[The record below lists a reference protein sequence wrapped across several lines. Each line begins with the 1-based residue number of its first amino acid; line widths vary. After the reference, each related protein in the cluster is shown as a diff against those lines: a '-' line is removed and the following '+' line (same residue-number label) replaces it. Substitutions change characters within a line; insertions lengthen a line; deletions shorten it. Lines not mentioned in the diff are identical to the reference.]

1 MKTTRKVGTGSI
13 GKKNMSTS
21 KPFTPLTVLPPP
33 VIKGFD
39 SNAAHSENPI
49 SFQPP
54 LPSGGQITIEESTMS
69 PFMNPNSNVI
79 MTEKKTDT
87 STLEFNNFLESL
99 GTTNNT
105 TSNTNNESDG
115 NETKLL

>member
-13 GKKNMSTS
+13 GKKNVNTS

-33 VIKGFD
+33 PVKG
-39 SNAAHSENPI
+39 STTSENPI

-54 LPSGGQITIEESTMS
+54 LPGPSGGQITIEESTMS